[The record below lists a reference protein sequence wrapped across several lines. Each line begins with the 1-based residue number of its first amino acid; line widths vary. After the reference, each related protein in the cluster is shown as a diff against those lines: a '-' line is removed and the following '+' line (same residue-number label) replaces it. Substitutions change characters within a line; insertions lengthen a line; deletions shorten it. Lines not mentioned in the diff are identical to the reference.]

1 MCLITALF
9 APPVLASLVFDF
21 GSAVVLTTF
30 LVSAL
35 LFLPGMLIAG
45 LAFVQIGAFQMRD
58 KIQREKTQDLIN
70 KRNGSFL
77 DMVVGSV
84 SVGCISVALY

>member
-1 MCLITALF
+1 MDDWLTSYHDWWKLKVSGRPLLWLLCLITAVF

-58 KIQREKTQDLIN
+58 KSKEKRHRI
-70 KRNGSFL
+70 
-77 DMVVGSV
+77 
-84 SVGCISVALY
+84 